1 VFEKYHES
9 KSWRVQMEKIASEKY
24 IRQIMLFGEEG
35 QEKLRKARVFVAGAG
50 GLGSPISTYLAV
62 AGVGKIII
70 ADFDTVDPSNLNRQ
84 FLHHERDIGRDKIKS
99 AAEKLLSMNPEI
111 KVETIKEKITDENA
125 GSVVPPCDLII
136 DALDNFDTRHVLNR
150 LAVERKIPLIHGAVS
165 GYRGKAT
172 TIIPGK
178 TPCLYCIFPS
188 SFKKEVFPV
197 LGTTPGVIGTIQANE
212 AIKYLTGQG
221 KLLENRL
228 LLWDGLS
235 CSFSELNV
243 NKTENCPVC
252 GINEK
257 R

>member
-1 VFEKYHES
+1 MEKYTA
-9 KSWRVQMEKIASEKY
+9 KKY

-35 QEKLRKARVFVAGAG
+35 QEKLRTAKVLVVGAG
-50 GLGSPISTYLAV
+50 GLGSPIFTYLAV
-62 AGVGKIII
+62 AGIGKIIL
-70 ADFDTVDPSNLNRQ
+70 ADFDSVELSNLNRQ
-84 FLHHERDIGRDKIKS
+84 FLHHEKDIGRQKLKS
-99 AAEKLLSMNPEI
+99 AEEKLLSLNPEV
-111 KVETIKEKITDENA
+111 KVETIREKITNENA
-125 GSVVPPCDLII
+125 GSVVPPCDLIV

-150 LAVERKIPLIHGAVS
+150 LAMERNIPLIHGAVS
-165 GYRGKAT
+165 GYRGQVT

-178 TPCLYCIFPS
+178 TPCLCCIFPTT
-188 SFKKEVFPV
+188 FKKEVFPV

-235 CSFSELNV
+235 CSFSELKV

-252 GINEK
+252 GIDRK
-257 R
+257 

>member
-1 VFEKYHES
+1 MEKYTT
-9 KSWRVQMEKIASEKY
+9 EKY

-35 QEKLRKARVFVAGAG
+35 QEKLKRAKVLVVGAG

-62 AGVGKIII
+62 AGIGKIIL
-70 ADFDTVDPSNLNRQ
+70 ADFDSVEPGNLNRQ
-84 FLHHERDIGRDKIKS
+84 FLHHEKDIGKEKIKS
-99 AAEKLLSMNPEI
+99 AEEKLLSLNPEV
-111 KVETIKEKITDENA
+111 KVETIREKITDENA
-125 GSVVPPCDLII
+125 SSIVPPCDLII

-150 LAVERKIPLIHGAVS
+150 LAVERNIPLIHGAVS
-165 GYRGKAT
+165 GYRGQVT

-178 TPCLYCIFPS
+178 TPCLCCIFPTT
-188 SFKKEVFPV
+188 FKKEVFPV

-235 CSFSELNV
+235 CSFSELKV
-243 NKTENCPVC
+243 NKTGNCPVC
-252 GINEK
+252 GANK
-257 R
+257 RC

>member
-1 VFEKYHES
+1 
-9 KSWRVQMEKIASEKY
+9 MEKIASEKY

-35 QEKLRKARVFVAGAG
+35 QEKLRKARVFIAGAG

-70 ADFDTVDPSNLNRQ
+70 ADFDTVDPGNLNRQ

-99 AAEKLLSMNPEI
+99 AAEKLLSMNLEI
-111 KVETIKEKITDENA
+111 KVETIKGKITDENA
-125 GSVVPPCDLII
+125 GSVVSPCDLII

-165 GYRGKAT
+165 GYRGQAT

-188 SFKKEVFPV
+188 SFKKEVFPGSV
-197 LGTTPGVIGTIQANE
+197 PELLKTASTRISLRFPQM
-212 AIKYLTGQG
+212 QG
-221 KLLENRL
+221 
-228 LLWDGLS
+228 
-235 CSFSELNV
+235 
-243 NKTENCPVC
+243 
-252 GINEK
+252 
-257 R
+257 

>member
-1 VFEKYHES
+1 MEKYT
-9 KSWRVQMEKIASEKY
+9 AEKY

-35 QEKLRKARVFVAGAG
+35 QEKLKKAKVLVAGAG

-62 AGVGKIII
+62 AGVGKIIL
-70 ADFDTVDPSNLNRQ
+70 ADFDSVELSNLNRQ
-84 FLHHERDIGRDKIKS
+84 FLHHEKDVGREKIKS
-99 AAEKLLSMNPEI
+99 AEEKLLSLNPEI
-111 KVETIKEKITDENA
+111 KVETIREKITDENA

-136 DALDNFDTRHVLNR
+136 DALDNFDTRHLLNR
-150 LAVERKIPLIHGAVS
+150 LAVERNIPLIHGAVS
-165 GYRGKAT
+165 GYRGQVT

-178 TPCLYCIFPS
+178 TPCLCCIFPA
-188 SFKKEVFPV
+188 SFKKEVFPI
-197 LGTTPGVIGTIQANE
+197 LGTTPGVIGSIQANE

-235 CSFSELNV
+235 CSFSELKI

-252 GINEK
+252 RINK
-257 R
+257 RK

>member
-1 VFEKYHES
+1 
-9 KSWRVQMEKIASEKY
+9 MEKITNEKY

-35 QEKLRKARVFVAGAG
+35 QEKLRNAKVFVAGAG
-50 GLGSPISTYLAV
+50 GLGSPVCTYLAV
-62 AGVGKIII
+62 AGVGKIIL
-70 ADFDTVDPSNLNRQ
+70 ADFDSVDLSNLNRQ
-84 FLHHERDIGRDKIKS
+84 FLHHDKDIGREKIKS
-99 AAEKLLSMNPEI
+99 AEEKLLSLNPEI
-111 KVETIKEKITDENA
+111 KVETIREKITDENA
-125 GSVVPPCDLII
+125 DSIVPPCDLII

-150 LAVERKIPLIHGAVS
+150 LAVKRNIPLIHGAVS
-165 GYRGKAT
+165 GYRGQVT

-178 TPCLYCIFPS
+178 TPCLFCIFPS

-197 LGTTPGVIGTIQANE
+197 LGTTPGVIGSIQANE

-243 NKTENCPVC
+243 NKIETCPVC
-252 GINEK
+252 GINK
-257 R
+257 TK

>member
-1 VFEKYHES
+1 
-9 KSWRVQMEKIASEKY
+9 MEKIINEKY

-35 QEKLRKARVFVAGAG
+35 QEKLKNAKVFVAGAG
-50 GLGSPISTYLAV
+50 GLGSPVSTYLAV

-70 ADFDTVDPSNLNRQ
+70 ADFDSVDLSNLNRQ
-84 FLHHERDIGRDKIKS
+84 FLHHEKDIGREKVKS
-99 AAEKLLSMNPEI
+99 AEEKLLSMNPEI
-111 KVETIKEKITDENA
+111 KVETIREKITDKNA
-125 GSVVPPCDLII
+125 GSIVPPCDLII

-150 LAVERKIPLIHGAVS
+150 LAVKRNIPLIHGAVS
-165 GYRGKAT
+165 GYRGQAT

-178 TPCLYCIFPS
+178 TPCLCCIFPS

-197 LGTTPGVIGTIQANE
+197 LGTTPGVIGSIQANE

-235 CSFSELNV
+235 CSFSELDV
-243 NKTENCPVC
+243 NKAENCPVC
-252 GINEK
+252 GINK
-257 R
+257 TQ

>member
-1 VFEKYHES
+1 
-9 KSWRVQMEKIASEKY
+9 MENTVNEKY

-35 QEKLRKARVFVAGAG
+35 QEKLKKARVFVAGAG
-50 GLGSPISTYLAV
+50 GLGSPVSTYLAV

-70 ADFDTVDPSNLNRQ
+70 ADFDCVEKSNLNRQ
-84 FLHHERDIGRDKIKS
+84 FLHHEKDIGKEKIKS
-99 AAEKLLSMNPEI
+99 AEEKLLSLNPEI
-111 KVETIKEKITDENA
+111 EVETIKEKITDKNA
-125 GSVVPPCDLII
+125 GSIVPPCDLII
-136 DALDNFDTRHVLNR
+136 EALDNFDTRHVLNR
-150 LAVERKIPLIHGAVS
+150 LAVEREIPFIQGAVS
-165 GYRGKAT
+165 GYRGQAT

-178 TPCLYCIFPS
+178 TPCLCCIFPT

-212 AIKYLTGQG
+212 AIKLIVGQG

-228 LLWDGLS
+228 LLWDGFS

-252 GINEK
+252 GVKQEYEK
-257 R
+257 YRSDKK

>member
-1 VFEKYHES
+1 MEKYT
-9 KSWRVQMEKIASEKY
+9 AEKY

-35 QEKLRKARVFVAGAG
+35 QEKLRTAKVLVVGAG

-70 ADFDTVDPSNLNRQ
+70 ADFDSVELSNLNRQ
-84 FLHHERDIGRDKIKS
+84 FLHHEKDIGREKLKS
-99 AAEKLLSMNPEI
+99 AEEKLLSLNPEV
-111 KVETIKEKITDENA
+111 KVETIREKITNENA

-150 LAVERKIPLIHGAVS
+150 LAVERNIPLIHGAVS
-165 GYRGKAT
+165 GYRGQVT

-178 TPCLYCIFPS
+178 TPCLCCIFPTT
-188 SFKKEVFPV
+188 FKKEVFPV

-221 KLLENRL
+221 KLLKNRL

-235 CSFSELNV
+235 CSFSELKV

-252 GINEK
+252 GIDK

>member
-1 VFEKYHES
+1 MEKYT
-9 KSWRVQMEKIASEKY
+9 AEKY

-35 QEKLRKARVFVAGAG
+35 QEKLRKAKVLVAGAG
-50 GLGSPISTYLAV
+50 ELGSPISTYLAI
-62 AGVGKIII
+62 AGIGKIIL
-70 ADFDTVDPSNLNRQ
+70 ADFDSVELSNLNRQ
-84 FLHHERDIGRDKIKS
+84 FLHHEKDIGREKLKS
-99 AAEKLLSMNPEI
+99 AEEKLLSLNPEI
-111 KVETIKEKITDENA
+111 KVETIREKITDENA
-125 GSVVPPCDLII
+125 HSVVPPCDVIL

-150 LAVERKIPLIHGAVS
+150 LAVERNIPLIHGAVS
-165 GYRGKAT
+165 GYRGQVT

-178 TPCLYCIFPS
+178 TPCLCCIFPA

-235 CSFSELNV
+235 CSFSELKI

-252 GINEK
+252 GVDK

>member
-1 VFEKYHES
+1 VNI
-9 KSWRVQMEKIASEKY
+9 MEKSACEKY

-35 QEKLRKARVFVAGAG
+35 QEKLRTATVFVAGTG

-70 ADFDTVDPSNLNRQ
+70 ADFDIVDPSNLNRQ
-84 FLHHERDIGRDKIKS
+84 FLHHERDIGREKVKS
-99 AAEKLLSMNPEI
+99 AEEKLLSLNPEI
-111 KVETIKEKITDENA
+111 KVETIKEKITEENA
-125 GSVVPPCDLII
+125 GSIVPPCDLII

-165 GYRGKAT
+165 GYRGQVT

-178 TPCLYCIFPS
+178 TPCLFCIFPG

-197 LGTTPGVIGTIQANE
+197 LGTTPGLIGAIQANE
-212 AIKYLTGQG
+212 AIKCLTGQG

-228 LLWDGLS
+228 LLWDGFS

-243 NKTENCPVC
+243 NKTEKCPVC
-252 GINEK
+252 GTDE
-257 R
+257 RR

>member
-1 VFEKYHES
+1 
-9 KSWRVQMEKIASEKY
+9 MEKIANEKY

-35 QEKLRKARVFVAGAG
+35 QDKLKKAKVFVAGAG
-50 GLGSPISTYLAV
+50 GLGSPVCTYLAV
-62 AGVGKIII
+62 AGVGKIIL
-70 ADFDTVDPSNLNRQ
+70 ADFDSVDLSNLNRQ
-84 FLHHERDIGRDKIKS
+84 FLHHDKDIGREKIKS
-99 AAEKLLSMNPEI
+99 AEEKLLSLNPEI
-111 KVETIKEKITDENA
+111 KVETIREKITDENA
-125 GSVVPPCDLII
+125 DSIVPPCDLII

-150 LAVERKIPLIHGAVS
+150 LAVKRNIPLIHGAVS
-165 GYRGKAT
+165 GYRGQAT

-178 TPCLYCIFPS
+178 TPCLFCIFPS

-197 LGTTPGVIGTIQANE
+197 LGTTPGVIGSIQANE

-235 CSFSELNV
+235 CYFSELNV

-252 GINEK
+252 GINK
-257 R
+257 TQ

>member
-1 VFEKYHES
+1 
-9 KSWRVQMEKIASEKY
+9 MEKSASEKY

-35 QEKLRKARVFVAGAG
+35 QEKLRTATVFVAGTG

-70 ADFDTVDPSNLNRQ
+70 ADFDIVDPSNLNRL
-84 FLHHERDIGRDKIKS
+84 FLHHERDIGREKVKS
-99 AAEKLLSMNPEI
+99 AEEKLLSLNPEI
-111 KVETIKEKITDENA
+111 KVETIKEKITEENA
-125 GSVVPPCDLII
+125 GSIVPPCDLII

-165 GYRGKAT
+165 GYRGQVT

-178 TPCLYCIFPS
+178 TPCLFCIFPG

-197 LGTTPGVIGTIQANE
+197 LGTTPGLIGAIQANE
-212 AIKYLTGQG
+212 AIKCLTGQG

-228 LLWDGLS
+228 LLWDGFS

-243 NKTENCPVC
+243 NKTEKCPVC
-252 GINEK
+252 GTDE
-257 R
+257 RL

>member
-1 VFEKYHES
+1 
-9 KSWRVQMEKIASEKY
+9 MEKITNEKY

-35 QEKLRKARVFVAGAG
+35 QEKLKNAKVFVAGAG
-50 GLGSPISTYLAV
+50 GLGSPVSTYLAV
-62 AGVGKIII
+62 AGVGKIIL
-70 ADFDTVDPSNLNRQ
+70 ADFDSVDLSNLNRQ
-84 FLHHERDIGRDKIKS
+84 FLHHEKDIGREKIKS
-99 AAEKLLSMNPEI
+99 AEEKLLSMNPEI
-111 KVETIKEKITDENA
+111 KVETIREKITDENA
-125 GSVVPPCDLII
+125 GSIVPPCDLII

-150 LAVERKIPLIHGAVS
+150 LAVERNIPLIHGAVS
-165 GYRGKAT
+165 GYRGQAT

-178 TPCLYCIFPS
+178 TPCLCCIFPS

-197 LGTTPGVIGTIQANE
+197 LGTTPGVIGSIQANE

-235 CSFSELNV
+235 CSFSELDV

-252 GINEK
+252 GINK
-257 R
+257 TQ